1 MVSSENVRRR
11 TVLELAAAS
20 GISVL
25 LAGCLGGGG
34 YDEEVYED
42 ETLVDDEPE
51 YGGFLADVDYP
62 GTVDWT
68 SEGGEGGESDST
80 GDDGGART
88 VTVLVGTGS
97 NAMRFGP
104 AAIRLDRGTTVRWEW
119 TGNGGPHDVVDTDGA
134 FESGQTHRE
143 GHTFEHAFD
152 ETGTYTYICRP
163 HETQGMKGVVDVV

>member
-1 MVSSENVRRR
+1 MDSSENVRRR
-11 TVLELAAAS
+11 TVLELAAVS
-20 GISVL
+20 GIGGF
-25 LAGCLGGGG
+25 LAGCLGNDG

-68 SEGGEGGESDST
+68 GERKNDSGADGDSE
-80 GDDGGART
+80 A
-88 VTVLVGTGS
+88 VTVLVGSGS
-97 NAMRFGP
+97 GVHFGP
-104 AAIRLDRGTTVRWEW
+104 AAIRIDRGTTVRWEW
-119 TGNGGPHDVVDTDGA
+119 TGDGGPHDVVHTDGA